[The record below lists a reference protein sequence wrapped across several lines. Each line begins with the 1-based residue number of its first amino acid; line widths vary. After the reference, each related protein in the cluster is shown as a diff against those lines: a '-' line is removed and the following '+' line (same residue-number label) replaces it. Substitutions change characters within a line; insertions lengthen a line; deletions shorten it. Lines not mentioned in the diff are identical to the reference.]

1 MKEYVVRAPAKVNLS
16 LDVIGK
22 RPDGYHEMRMVN
34 HSLALSDTLVFE
46 NSSQGISISCSD
58 AKIPTDE
65 RNLVYQ
71 VAEKLRVRFGMDRG
85 VHIDIMKNI
94 PSEAGLAGGS
104 ADAAAAI
111 LGLNLI
117 WNLNMSL
124 DEMLAFGSTIGADI
138 PYCCHKGMALVE
150 GIGEIIKPIKPM
162 RRLPVLVVK
171 PEINIAT
178 PWAFGRLDGA
188 EHVEHPDIDRVIRLV
203 ETEDYKTLG
212 DAVGNAFEQVVF
224 QDYPEIGEMK
234 AKMLELGAFAAIMS
248 GSGSTVIGYFSD
260 TGAAEEA
267 CEAFKQNYFLTFLT
281 EIE

>member
-1 MKEYVVRAPAKVNLS
+1 MNEYVVRAPAKVNLS

-34 HSLALSDTLVFE
+34 HSVALSDTLVFE
-46 NSSQGISISCSD
+46 KSGQGISISCSD
-58 AKIPTDE
+58 PKIPTDE
-65 RNLVYQ
+65 RNLVHR
-71 VAEKLRVRFGMDRG
+71 VAEKLQTRFGIDRG
-85 VHIDIMKNI
+85 IHIDIKKNI

-104 ADAAAAI
+104 TDAAAAI

-117 WNLNMSL
+117 WALNMSL

-138 PYCCHKGMALVE
+138 PYCCYKGTALVE
-150 GIGEIIKPIKPM
+150 GIGERIRPVKPL

-171 PEINIAT
+171 PEISIAT
-178 PWAFGRLDGA
+178 PWAFGRLDSA
-188 EHVEHPDIDRVIRLV
+188 EYVAHPDIDRVIRLV
-203 ETEDYKTLG
+203 ETEDYAALG
-212 DAVGNAFEQVVF
+212 NAVGNAFEQVVF

-234 AKMLELGAFAAIMS
+234 AEMLASGAFAAIMS

-260 TGAAEEA
+260 NAAAERA
-267 CEAFKQNYFLTFLT
+267 YRAFRQKYLLTFLT